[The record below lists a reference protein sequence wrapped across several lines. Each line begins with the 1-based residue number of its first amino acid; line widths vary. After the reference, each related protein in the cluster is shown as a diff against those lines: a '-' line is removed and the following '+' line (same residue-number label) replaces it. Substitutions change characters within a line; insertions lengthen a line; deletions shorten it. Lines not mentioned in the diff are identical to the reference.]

1 MKAKYTRL
9 YTDDSGESHFEEL
22 ETHLAP
28 ADFAPPS
35 PPLDLSPPIQS
46 QQFAFLGA
54 PAGWQSD
61 WHVSSSRNMFVVVSG
76 EWEIQASDGQVRRF
90 GPNMVLLVEDTSGK
104 GHRSRVVSDIESLA
118 VAIQLK
124 D

>member
-1 MKAKYTRL
+1 
-9 YTDDSGESHFEEL
+9 
-22 ETHLAP
+22 
-28 ADFAPPS
+28 
-35 PPLDLSPPIQS
+35 
-46 QQFAFLGA
+46 
-54 PAGWQSD
+54 
-61 WHVSSSRNMFVVVSG
+61 MFVVVSG

>member
-9 YTDDSGESHFEEL
+9 YTDDLGESHFEEL
-22 ETHLAP
+22 ETQLVP
-28 ADFAPPS
+28 SDFAPPS
-35 PPLDLSPPIQS
+35 PPLDLSSPIRS

-61 WHVSSSRNMFVVVSG
+61 WHASSSRNMFVVVSG
-76 EWEIQASDGQVRRF
+76 EWEIQTSDGQVRRF
-90 GPNMVLLVEDTSGK
+90 GPNTVLLVEDTSGK
-104 GHRSRVVSDIESLA
+104 GHRSRVVSDAESLA
-118 VAIQLK
+118 VAIQLQ